1 MVHSRDKAIRETRH
15 MKFNFFHSMPW
26 THYEG
31 VPESWP
37 VSSGNFD
44 GPRGKALYDDYIE
57 SMVHAESC
65 DFDWI
70 ACIT

>member
-1 MVHSRDKAIRETRH
+1 

-44 GPRGKALYDDYIE
+44 GPRGKLPRGPSKLPLE
-57 SMVHAESC
+57 TGQLSGTPS
-65 DFDWI
+65 
-70 ACIT
+70 

>member
-1 MVHSRDKAIRETRH
+1 

-70 ACIT
+70 ACNEHHYSPFSLMPN